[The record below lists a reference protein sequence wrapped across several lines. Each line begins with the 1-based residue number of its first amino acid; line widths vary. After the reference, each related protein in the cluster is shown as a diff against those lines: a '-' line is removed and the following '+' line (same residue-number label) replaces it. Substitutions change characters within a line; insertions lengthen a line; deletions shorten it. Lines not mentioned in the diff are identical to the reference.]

1 MSDEF
6 SIIIVTQKAYELSNQ
21 EAMGSKSK
29 FWFEHPELGFWG
41 VKKKTVVL
49 LINEIFWTDLF
60 NPATDY
66 PKTAPDDSRLLG
78 EYKGKQELYKQQAPQ
93 VLETL

>member
-1 MSDEF
+1 
-6 SIIIVTQKAYELSNQ
+6 
-21 EAMGSKSK
+21 
-29 FWFEHPELGFWG
+29 
-41 VKKKTVVL
+41 VVL
-49 LINEIFWTDLF
+49 LINEIFWAGLF

-78 EYKGKQELYKQQAPQ
+78 EYIGKQELYKQQAPQ